1 MTGRDLIVYILTNN
15 LENEP
20 VFLEKG
26 FLNLITET
34 EAAERL
40 DVGLATI
47 RTWRELGVIK
57 GVQVGDEFYI
67 LPNW

>member
-20 VFLEKG
+20 VFLDNG
-26 FLNLITET
+26 FFNLLSEG
-34 EAAERL
+34 EAAEKL

-47 RTWRELGVIK
+47 RTWIELGMLK
-57 GVQVGDEFYI
+57 GVRVGDKFYI